1 MPLYIVATPIGN
13 LEDIT
18 IRAIKTLQQ
27 VDLIACEDTRRA
39 RILLEKYNINKKLI
53 SYYDRIEKKR
63 TPELLSLLR
72 AGKNIALI
80 SNAGTPLISDPGYIL
95 VKEAIAANIP
105 VYSIPGPSIPI
116 AALVISGLP
125 INRFV
130 FEGFLPKKKK
140 QRAQFFA
147 ALKEESRPVVI
158 LESPHRIVKTLNELK
173 EVIPDRKIVLVREL
187 TKYYEEILRGSI
199 DEILNNLKTDRGEFT
214 IIVAGKDEKNKGNL

>member
-147 ALKEESRPVVI
+147 ALKEEARPVVI